1 MQNTTKELK
10 KKIKEF
16 KKIDDDKLENKSL
29 NTSSMLGSGL
39 KISVD
44 LIASIFVGVMIG
56 LGVDKLFSTKP
67 IFFLIFLFL
76 GIAAGFMKMYRS
88 IINLEKIKKK

>member
-1 MQNTTKELK
+1 MQITTKELK